1 MSILVGDNFSYSAAK
16 PLDGRL
22 KYDTLVNMKAVAD
35 ATMYDGCL
43 AYCTAT
49 DKTYQWKSTNTV
61 DETLGKW
68 REFQTGGG
76 GHEILDAEDTALTQR
91 EKLKFGNGLTA
102 SDNSTDEQTEV
113 EVDVMSSED
122 MDDVV
127 TPLPSVSARYHKYST
142 EEQVVGKW
150 IDGSTIYERVIAIT
164 TPTVVTEGT
173 SVYKDYALGVPID
186 KSIRCDVI
194 FETTDGNAVITNDL
208 YGSRSDVTISG
219 TTVSSNSLGF
229 IRAFLRTSRHTNA
242 NKLSIG
248 VNASAFS
255 NLSGYAIMQYTK
267 TTD

>member
-1 MSILVGDNFSYSAAK
+1 MSLTLGDNFSYQASK
-16 PLDGRL
+16 PLDARL
-22 KYDTLVNMKAVAD
+22 KYDTLAAMKAVAD

-91 EKLKFGNGLTA
+91 EKLKFGNGLAA

-127 TPLPSVSARYHKYST
+127 TPLPSVGARYHKYST
-142 EEQVVGKW
+142 EEQVVGEW
-150 IDGSTIYERVIAIT
+150 IDGKPLYERIVTGIT
-164 TPTVVTEGT
+164 LTHGT
-173 SVYKDYALGVPID
+173 SVSFGISDID
-186 KSIRCDVI
+186 ELVEFTFIKGFR
-194 FETTDGNAVITNDL
+194 DGNAW
-208 YGSRSDVTISG
+208 YRSTYYYTATDYFSLLPSTDGTVYCLCPSKTYTDVMFK
-219 TTVSSNSLGF
+219 V
-229 IRAFLRTSRHTNA
+229 R
-242 NKLSIG
+242 
-248 VNASAFS
+248 
-255 NLSGYAIMQYTK
+255 YTK

>member
-1 MSILVGDNFSYSAAK
+1 MSLTLGDNFSYQASK
-16 PLDGRL
+16 PLDARL
-22 KYDTLVNMKAVAD
+22 KYDTLAAMKAVAD

-91 EKLKFGNGLTA
+91 EKLKFGNGLAA

-127 TPLPSVSARYHKYST
+127 TPLPSTQKGYHKYST
-142 EEQVVGKW
+142 DEQVVGEW
-150 IDGSTIYERVIAIT
+150 IDQKPLYQRTCNYT
-164 TPTVVTEGT
+164 FTNGT
-173 SVYKDYALGVPID
+173 Q
-186 KSIRCDVI
+186 
-194 FETTDGNAVITNDL
+194 ITNQL
-208 YGSRSDVTISG
+208 AINLPSGASIKNISTG
-219 TTVSSNSLGF
+219 MFKYVSNSNTYYCLIPATF
-229 IRAFLRTSRHTNA
+229 IGGETSRDNWS
-242 NKLSIG
+242 L
-248 VNASAFS
+248 AFS
-255 NLSGYAIMQYTK
+255 NISLANIAFQCGSAWKVSSYTNIEITFTIQYTK

>member
-22 KYDTLVNMKAVAD
+22 KYDTLASMKAVAD
-35 ATMYDGCL
+35 ATMYEGCL
-43 AYCTAT
+43 AYCVET

-61 DETLGKW
+61 DADTGRW
-68 REFQTGGG
+68 REYESGGG

-127 TPLPSVSARYHKYST
+127 TPLPSVGARYHKYST
-142 EEQVVGKW
+142 EEQVVGEW
-150 IDGSTIYERVIAIT
+150 IDGKPIYEKTIVFPKSSLASNEHTYTHGIADVDIIWFDLANSFIKET
-164 TPTVVTEGT
+164 QTNSMWSLASANNINNTASGYKVFTVWISSSGMSINIGT
-173 SVYKDYALGVPID
+173 
-186 KSIRCDVI
+186 
-194 FETTDGNAVITNDL
+194 AVMDRITNHGGTM
-208 YGSRSDVTISG
+208 YVT
-219 TTVSSNSLGF
+219 
-229 IRAFLRTSRHTNA
+229 LR
-242 NKLSIG
+242 
-248 VNASAFS
+248 
-255 NLSGYAIMQYTK
+255 YTK